1 VTAYAQRANNIVIAG
16 VRDTTKTA
24 SIEAIALGPG
34 SKIIIVKIDSLS
46 TTDPTALVATLTKH
60 FITHLDVVIANAGIA
75 NYWGPAITTPGEELE
90 THFKVNTVGTLLL
103 FQAIAPLL
111 HKSTTTPKFIAIS
124 TGIASI
130 TDMEQIPVPGLAYGT
145 SKAALNYVM
154 RKLHF
159 EHQDIVIYPIN
170 PGWVQTDMGSGS
182 AKSFGMEDAPTTLA
196 DSIAGVT
203 KNIDEATRE
212 SQSGKFAAFDGT
224 LNGW

>member
-1 VTAYAQRANNIVIAG
+1 
-16 VRDTTKTA
+16 
-24 SIEAIALGPG
+24 
-34 SKIIIVKIDSLS
+34 
-46 TTDPTALVATLTKH
+46 
-60 FITHLDVVIANAGIA
+60 
-75 NYWGPAITTPGEELE
+75 
-90 THFKVNTVGTLLL
+90 
-103 FQAIAPLL
+103 
-111 HKSTTTPKFIAIS
+111 
-124 TGIASI
+124 
-130 TDMEQIPVPGLAYGT
+130 MEQIPVPGLAYGT